1 MCFLIDCIGFF
12 SVAVIKILGR
22 REVEGERTHFSLR
35 FYKKKA
41 HNGKEDVLTAG
52 ESREAS

>member
-41 HNGKEDVLTAG
+41 HNGKEDVPTAG